1 MDYETWERESYLRNR
16 QTEMELDARHRL
28 ERMESDYRRK
38 MIVHNINTF
47 QAGKLKATELV
58 CSLIVIVGAAHI
70 LGLI

>member
-28 ERMESDYRRK
+28 ERIESDYRRE
-38 MIVHNINTF
+38 MIVHNTNTF
-47 QAGKLKATELV
+47 KEGNLKATELI
-58 CSLIVIVGAAHI
+58 CSLMVIVGAAHI